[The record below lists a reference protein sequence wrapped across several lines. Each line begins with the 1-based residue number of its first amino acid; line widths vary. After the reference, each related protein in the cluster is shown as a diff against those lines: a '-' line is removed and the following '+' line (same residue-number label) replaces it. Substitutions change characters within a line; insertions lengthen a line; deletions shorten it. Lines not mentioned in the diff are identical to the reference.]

1 MVTTKS
7 MHHFAA
13 DCRIWAGKLDNPSQR
28 QIVLDAAR
36 FWSST
41 ADAIERLVAT
51 GGAQALPD
59 FREKLN

>member
-13 DCRIWAGKLDNPSQR
+13 DCRIWAGKLDNASQR
-28 QIVLDAAR
+28 QTVLDAAR
-36 FWSST
+36 FWTNT
-41 ADAIERLVAT
+41 ADAIERLAAKD
-51 GGAQALPD
+51 GEQALPD

>member
-13 DCRIWAGKLDNPSQR
+13 DCRTWAGKLDNPSQR
-28 QIVLDAAR
+28 QIVLDAAL
-36 FWSST
+36 FWTST

-51 GGAQALPD
+51 GGSEPLPD